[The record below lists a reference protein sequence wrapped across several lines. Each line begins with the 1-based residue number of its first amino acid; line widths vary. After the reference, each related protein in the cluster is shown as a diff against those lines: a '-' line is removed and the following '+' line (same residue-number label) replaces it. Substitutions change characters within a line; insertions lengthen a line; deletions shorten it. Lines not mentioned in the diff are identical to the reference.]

1 LFIAVIPYRQQQLLK
16 RNLNTPRAGRVP
28 VTQIMWQV
36 ALPDNN
42 DKQKIH
48 GAAERAPEYDDM
60 IALTSMIKHKLLTM
74 LTMKTVMITII
85 RTFQLCIVTET
96 LDVRMSATI

>member
-60 IALTSMIKHKLLTM
+60 IALTSMIKHS
-74 LTMKTVMITII
+74 MKVFLFIYAICII
-85 RTFQLCIVTET
+85 VIF
-96 LDVRMSATI
+96 